1 MKDESSVRQSR
12 VAGIDALFLMP
23 LKTVLHDK
31 IWGRRELNTC
41 SMFLVL
47 HN

>member
-1 MKDESSVRQSR
+1 MKDDSSVRRSR
-12 VAGIDALFLMP
+12 VAGIYALFLMP

-41 SMFLVL
+41 SVFLVL
-47 HN
+47 YN